1 MNNLCV
7 AHRGFSAKAPENTQ
21 AAIKLAMDEPY
32 VNWMEI
38 DVQLTKDGVPI
49 VIHDFSVDRTTSGKG
64 KVRDLTWQEIRR
76 MDAGV
81 WKGREFKGEQVPSLD
96 EVLHLVKGRLKLNIE
111 LKTTGDMYPGLEEAV
126 LERIHAHD
134 MLSDVVLT
142 SFEPKALL
150 RAKEIDPDVR
160 VGLIIDAHPRDLLSR
175 LKKIGC
181 SFLSIGYS
189 HLDASFAAELI
200 RNGITPMAWTVDD
213 RRSMAS
219 LAKMN
224 PEIMICTNRPDT
236 WGQLFLNK
244 ISPRI
249 PFWRKYWRGWF

>member
-7 AHRGFSAKAPENTQ
+7 AHRGFSAKAPENTK
-21 AAIKLAMDEPY
+21 AAIKLAMNEPF

-38 DVQLTKDGVPI
+38 DVQLTKDGVPV
-49 VIHDFSVDRTTSGKG
+49 VIHDYTVDRTTSGKG
-64 KVRDLTWQEIRR
+64 KVKDLTWKEIRS
-76 MDAGV
+76 MDAGL
-81 WKGREFKGEQVPSLD
+81 WKGRQFQGEQVPSLD
-96 EVLHLVKGRLKLNIE
+96 EVLALVKGRLKLNIE
-111 LKTTGDMYPGLEEAV
+111 LKTSGDMYPGLEATV
-126 LERIHAHD
+126 LTRLREHQ
-134 MLSDVVLT
+134 MMSDVVLT

-150 RAKEIDPDVR
+150 RAKDIDSDVQ

-175 LKKIGC
+175 LKKMGC

-213 RRSMAS
+213 RRSMAA
-219 LAKMN
+219 LARMN

-244 ISPRI
+244 FAPRI
-249 PFWRKYWRGWF
+249 PFWRKWRGWF

>member
-7 AHRGFSAKAPENTQ
+7 AHRGFSSKAPENTK
-21 AAIKLAMDEPY
+21 AAFRLAMEESF

-38 DVQLTKDGVPI
+38 DVQLTRDGVPV

-64 KVRDLTWQEIRR
+64 KVKDLTWQEIRR
-76 MDAGV
+76 MDAGI
-81 WKGREFKGEQVPSLD
+81 WKGREFQGEQVPSLD
-96 EVLHLVKGRLKLNIE
+96 EVLQLVKGRLKLNIE
-111 LKTTGDMYPGLEEAV
+111 LKTSGDMYPGLEEAV
-126 LERIHAHD
+126 LERIHAHH
-134 MLSDVVLT
+134 MTSDVVLT
-142 SFEPKALL
+142 SFESKALL
-150 RAKEIDPDVR
+150 RAKEIDPEVK

-175 LKKIGC
+175 LKTMGC
-181 SFLSIGYS
+181 TFLSIGYS
-189 HLDASFAAELI
+189 HLDAPFAAELI

-213 RRSMAS
+213 KRSMAA

-244 ISPRI
+244 IAPRI
-249 PFWRKYWRGWF
+249 PFWRKKWRGWF